1 MGAQSYI
8 YVFFLVFRPTNNDQY
23 APKEFSIMGSEA
35 TSRTTPSSFFLHP
48 LPVLPALYYS
58 PESLRRETSY
68 GFPVLMVL
76 MLFLK
81 ETKRLQLRDL
91 GPGSRS
97 WESSDAGLRTGGLRL
112 RYSLHRHLAPE
123 VCLRGAGR

>member
-1 MGAQSYI
+1 M
-8 YVFFLVFRPTNNDQY
+8 
-23 APKEFSIMGSEA
+23 MGSEA
-35 TSRTTPSSFFLHP
+35 TSRTTPSSFFFHP

-58 PESLRRETSY
+58 PESLLRETSC

-81 ETKRLQLRDL
+81 ETRRLQQRDL

-97 WESSDAGLRTGGLRL
+97 WESSDSGTTNRWAQ
-112 RYSLHRHLAPE
+112 AQ
-123 VCLRGAGR
+123 V